1 MELTDYE
8 QDILAGKYGEG
19 MAYALEI
26 QLAIGKAFD
35 ADRFVP
41 ITRTHVALSAQDADL
56 WFAEKLLSK
65 GAKCIIPPTVNPSIN
80 LKYLDDHLFEI
91 PQAGVE
97 IVQATNEAY
106 RKLGAQLTFN
116 CTPYL
121 QQNVPAFGE
130 VIAFS
135 ESSATPYVNSVI
147 GARTNR
153 EGSNSALCAAVTG
166 VVPRYGLLLDE
177 NRKAE
182 IIVDV
187 QAEVETDF
195 DYQILGWCY
204 PEKYKGLEIPVFC
217 GIQRRPTPEGF
228 MNFGAQLNTSGCVS
242 MYHIEGITPEAPTL
256 EAAVGGKTVKQTITI
271 TQKDLDETR
280 ERLCR
285 EPKKIDFAMFGCP
298 HITINQVA
306 TIARVCENRKF
317 KVPVWLLVSSLTKE
331 LAVRMGYNA
340 IIQRAGGHIVSDT
353 CIDVPPCWQPYY
365 HGVGVTDSPKCAY
378 YNEIRDIEFIIRPI
392 EEAVEAAIVG
402 EVLK

>member
-285 EPKKIDFAMFGCP
+285 EPKKIDVAMFGCP